1 MASIRCAHCKDT
13 HTSVAEVAACA
24 NMEAEAKWEY
34 EQERAAERFWEEG
47 TEAQAMRYRDEVEAD
62 ERNAAFWGGRM
73 YEGFDGTMQA
83 HPPIWR

>member
-13 HTSVAEVAACA
+13 HTSVAEVATCA
-24 NMEAEAKWEY
+24 AQEAEARWEA
-34 EQERAAERFWEEG
+34 EQDAREARFWEEG
-47 TEAQAMRYRDEVEAD
+47 TEAQSMRYRDEVEQD

>member
-1 MASIRCAHCKDT
+1 MARITCAHCKDT
-13 HTSVAEVAACA
+13 HFSVAEVAACA
-24 NMEAEAKWEY
+24 AMEAEAKAEY
-34 EQERAAERFWEEG
+34 EAERAAERFWEEG
-47 TEAQAMRYRDEVEAD
+47 TPAQAEQYRWEVEQD